1 MKALLAPALLAM
13 AAISEGQA
21 APAEG
26 IVVRFSS
33 GSTPVEVTIDQES
46 PAARDFLSMLPLTV
60 KLEEFAGREKIA
72 YLPRKLRLC
81 GSKGSLPQ
89 DGDLIYYAPW
99 GNIGF
104 YYNAAGIACSDQVIH
119 LGTYLATKDQLK
131 RLEHRPVTVEIIR

>member
-13 AAISEGQA
+13 AAIPEGQA

-72 YLPRKLRLC
+72 YLPRKLRLG

-89 DGDLIYYAPW
+89 G
-99 GNIGF
+99 
-104 YYNAAGIACSDQVIH
+104 
-119 LGTYLATKDQLK
+119 
-131 RLEHRPVTVEIIR
+131 R